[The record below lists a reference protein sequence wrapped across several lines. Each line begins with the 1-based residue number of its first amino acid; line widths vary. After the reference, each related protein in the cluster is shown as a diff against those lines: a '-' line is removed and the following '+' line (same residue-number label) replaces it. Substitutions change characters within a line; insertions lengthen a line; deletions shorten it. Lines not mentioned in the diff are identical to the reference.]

1 MDDWELAIELRK
13 ERGIEEVWNG
23 HAFLTL
29 DENGVPILETWYQL
43 EQNGERIDEIY
54 KYIDGKWILQEE
66 REDEGGDKYV

>member
-1 MDDWELAIELRK
+1 MMFQRRIDNLDDWELAIELRK
-13 ERGIEEVWNG
+13 ERGIREVWGG

-66 REDEGGDKYV
+66 